1 MGAVTK
7 RTALA
12 SSLIL
17 APLLSVSTG
26 TLFIN
31 IGEPT
36 IPAPSSKHAY
46 VTILSPKNK
55 TILTNPVN
63 LTVSGS
69 SHYWNINLIE
79 YKVDNGS
86 WITLY
91 QNSVY
96 AGWPNIIDS
105 CTMLNLSQGIHTI
118 TAKVSAGPYYE
129 IGNVTIA
136 AGIVAPYITVL
147 SPENRTYSTTEIP
160 LIFATSE
167 MLELSNL
174 QYVLDGKRVF
184 VSENSSLKGLSEGV
198 HTLIVYGRSVFD
210 ANSGSETIYFS
221 VDVPFPTMLVI
232 ASGITLT
239 VVSVGLFFTSRNAKI
254 MRRTIWSRNLD

>member
-1 MGAVTK
+1 
-7 RTALA
+7 LA

-17 APLLSVSTG
+17 ALLFSVLTG

-31 IGEPT
+31 IGEST

-55 TILTNPVN
+55 TCLANPVN
-63 LTVSGS
+63 LTVAGS

-79 YKVDNGS
+79 YKVDTGS

-96 AGWPNIIDS
+96 AGWPNNIDRQTS
-105 CTMLNLSQGIHTI
+105 PNLSQGIHTI
-118 TAKVSAGPYYE
+118 TAKVSAGPYYDM
-129 IGNVTIA
+129 GNVTIA
-136 AGIVAPYITVL
+136 AGIAAPYIAVL

-160 LIFATSE
+160 LIFETPE

-174 QYVLDGKRVF
+174 QYVLDGNQRVF

-198 HTLIVYGRSVFD
+198 HTLIVYGKSLFD
-210 ANSGSETIYFS
+210 TNSGSDTIYFS
-221 VDVPFPTMLVI
+221 VDLPFPTTLVI
-232 ASGITLT
+232 ASVITLT
-239 VVSVGLFFTSRNAKI
+239 VVGVSLLVYFKKRKH
-254 MRRTIWSRNLD
+254 

>member
-1 MGAVTK
+1 M
-7 RTALA
+7 A

-17 APLLSVSTG
+17 ALLFSVLTG

-31 IGEPT
+31 IGEST

-63 LTVSGS
+63 LTVGGS

-79 YKVDNGS
+79 YKVDTGS

-96 AGWPNIIDS
+96 AGWPNIIDRQTS
-105 CTMLNLSQGIHTI
+105 LNLSRGIHTI
-118 TAKVSAGPYYE
+118 TAKVSAGPYYDMS
-129 IGNVTIA
+129 NVTIA
-136 AGIVAPYITVL
+136 AGIVTPYITVL

-160 LIFATSE
+160 LIFSTSE

-184 VSENSSLKGLSEGV
+184 VSENSSLKGLSEGI

-210 ANSGSETIYFS
+210 VNSGSETIYFS
-221 VDVPFPTMLVI
+221 VDMPFPTTLVV
-232 ASGITLT
+232 ASVATAAVLA
-239 VVSVGLFFTSRNAKI
+239 VGLAIYFKKHKH
-254 MRRTIWSRNLD
+254 

>member
-17 APLLSVSTG
+17 ALLFSVLTV
-26 TLFIN
+26 TMFN
-31 IGEPT
+31 IGEST
-36 IPAPSSKHAY
+36 ISAPSSKHAY
-46 VTILSPKNK
+46 VTIVSPKNK

-86 WITLY
+86 WITSY

-184 VSENSSLKGLSEGV
+184 VSENSSLKGLSEGI

>member
-1 MGAVTK
+1 
-7 RTALA
+7 
-12 SSLIL
+12 
-17 APLLSVSTG
+17 
-26 TLFIN
+26 
-31 IGEPT
+31 
-36 IPAPSSKHAY
+36 
-46 VTILSPKNK
+46 
-55 TILTNPVN
+55 
-63 LTVSGS
+63 
-69 SHYWNINLIE
+69 
-79 YKVDNGS
+79 
-86 WITLY
+86 
-91 QNSVY
+91 
-96 AGWPNIIDS
+96 
-105 CTMLNLSQGIHTI
+105 MLNLSQGIHTI

-198 HTLIVYGRSVFD
+198 HTLIVYGRSVFG